1 MSAYRSFDYR
11 IEEGVGTV
19 TLARPDTL
27 NSLTFEV
34 YAELE
39 RLALECQ
46 TDASVRVLVLTGSGK
61 GFCSGGDVHEIIG
74 ELFKRDVKGMLQFT
88 RMTGAVVRNLR
99 LLEKPVVAAVN
110 GIAAGAGA
118 VLALASDFRVLADT
132 ARFAFLFTKV
142 GLAGADMGAAFL
154 LPRVV
159 GFGRATEL
167 LMLGDTIDAATA
179 ERYGLATRVVPADRL
194 VDETRALA
202 RRLADGPAQAL
213 GMTKRM
219 LNSEWGMDLDAAIE
233 AEAQAQALLL
243 MAEDHK
249 EFYRAFTEKRPPRF
263 GGQALT
269 SIQSRLPR
277 GVKCMRVNA

>member
-1 MSAYRSFDYR
+1 MASYASFDYQVQD
-11 IEEGVGTV
+11 GVATV
-19 TLARPDTL
+19 TFARPDSL

-39 RLALECQ
+39 RLAWACQ
-46 TDASVRVLVLTGSGK
+46 TDDAVRVLVLTGRGK

-74 ELFKRDVKGMLQFT
+74 ELFERDVKGMLEFT

-99 LLEKPVVAAVN
+99 LLEKPVVASIN
-110 GIAAGAGA
+110 GMAAGAGA
-118 VLALASDFRVLADT
+118 VLALASDFRIMADT

-142 GLAGADMGAAFL
+142 GLAGADMGAALL

-167 LMLGDTIDAATA
+167 LMLGDTINAPTA
-179 ERYGLATRVVPADRL
+179 ERYGLAYKVVPADRL
-194 VDETRALA
+194 GEEAQTLA
-202 RRLADGPAQAL
+202 RRLADGPTQAL

-219 LNSEWGMDLDAAIE
+219 LNNEWGMDLVTAIE

-263 GGQALT
+263 TG
-269 SIQSRLPR
+269 R
-277 GVKCMRVNA
+277 

>member
-1 MSAYRSFDYR
+1 MASYHSFDYR
-11 IEEGVGTV
+11 VEDGVATV
-19 TLARPDTL
+19 TFTRPDKL

-34 YAELE
+34 YGELE
-39 RLALECQ
+39 RLAGACQ
-46 TDASVRVLVLTGSGK
+46 TDDAVRVLVLTGTGK

-74 ELFKRDVKGMLQFT
+74 ELGKRDIKGMLQFT

-99 LLEKPVVAAVN
+99 LLEKPVVAAIN
-110 GIAAGAGA
+110 GIAAGAGS
-118 VLALASDFRVLADT
+118 VLALASDFRVMADT

-142 GLAGADMGAAFL
+142 GLTGADMGAAFL
-154 LPRVV
+154 LPKVV

-179 ERYGLATRVVPADRL
+179 ERYGLAYKVVPGDRL
-194 VDETRALA
+194 AEEARALA
-202 RRLADGPAQAL
+202 RRLADGPGQAL

-219 LNSEWGMDLDAAIE
+219 LNNEWGMDLVSAIE

-263 GGQALT
+263 TG
-269 SIQSRLPR
+269 R
-277 GVKCMRVNA
+277 

>member
-1 MSAYRSFDYR
+1 MGTYRSFDYQVQD
-11 IEEGVGTV
+11 GVGTV
-19 TLARPDTL
+19 TFTRPDKL
-27 NSLTFEV
+27 NSLSFEV

-39 RLALECQ
+39 RLAWDCQ
-46 TDASVRVLVLTGSGK
+46 TDETVRVLVLTGTGK

-74 ELFKRDVKGMLQFT
+74 ELAKRDIQGMLQFT

-99 LLEKPVVAAVN
+99 LLEKPVIASIN
-110 GIAAGAGA
+110 GIAAGAGS
-118 VLALASDFRVLADT
+118 VLALASDFRILADT

-142 GLAGADMGAAFL
+142 GLTGADMGAAFL
-154 LPRVV
+154 LPKVV

-179 ERYGLATRVVPADRL
+179 ERYGLAYKVVPGDRL
-194 VDETRALA
+194 AEETRALV
-202 RRLADGPAQAL
+202 RGLADGPTQAL

-219 LNSEWGMDLDAAIE
+219 LNNEWGMDLVSAIE

-263 GGQALT
+263 TG
-269 SIQSRLPR
+269 R
-277 GVKCMRVNA
+277 

>member
-1 MSAYRSFDYR
+1 MGPYRGFDYR
-11 IEEGVGTV
+11 IEDGVGTV
-19 TLARPDTL
+19 TFARPDTL

-46 TDASVRVLVLTGSGK
+46 TDDAVRVLVLTGTGK

-118 VLALASDFRVLADT
+118 VLALASDFRILADT

-194 VDETRALA
+194 ADETPGARPAA
-202 RRLADGPAQAL
+202 RRRAGPGARHDEADAQQRVGHGPRL
-213 GMTKRM
+213 GHRGGGPGPGAPPHGGGPQGV
-219 LNSEWGMDLDAAIE
+219 LPRLHREAA
-233 AEAQAQALLL
+233 
-243 MAEDHK
+243 
-249 EFYRAFTEKRPPRF
+249 PRF
-263 GGQALT
+263 TG
-269 SIQSRLPR
+269 R
-277 GVKCMRVNA
+277 

>member
-1 MSAYRSFDYR
+1 VAGYSAFDYR
-11 IEEGVGTV
+11 VEDGVATV
-19 TLARPDTL
+19 TFTRPDSL
-27 NSLTFEV
+27 NSLTFDV
-34 YAELE
+34 YAQLE
-39 RLALECQ
+39 RLAWVCQ
-46 TDASVRVLVLTGSGK
+46 GDDAVRVLVLTGSGK

-74 ELFKRDVKGMLQFT
+74 ELFARDVKGMLEFT

-99 LLEKPVVAAVN
+99 LLEKPVIASVN

-118 VLALASDFRVLADT
+118 VLALAADFRVLADS

-142 GLAGADMGAAFL
+142 GLTGADMGAAVL

-179 ERYGLATRVVPADRL
+179 ERYGLASRVVTADRL
-194 VDETRALA
+194 GAETAALA
-202 RRLADGPAQAL
+202 RRLADGPGQAL

-219 LNSEWGMDLDAAIE
+219 LNHEWGMDLLAAIE

-243 MAEDHK
+243 MSEDHK
-249 EFYRAFTEKRPPRF
+249 EFYRAFTAKRPPRF
-263 GGQALT
+263 TG
-269 SIQSRLPR
+269 R
-277 GVKCMRVNA
+277 

>member
-1 MSAYRSFDYR
+1 MASYASFDYQVQD
-11 IEEGVGTV
+11 GVATV
-19 TLARPDTL
+19 TFARPDKL

-39 RLALECQ
+39 RLAWACQ
-46 TDASVRVLVLTGSGK
+46 TDEAVRVLVLTGRGK

-74 ELFKRDVKGMLQFT
+74 ELFKRDVKGMLEFT

-99 LLEKPVVAAVN
+99 LLEKPVVASIN
-110 GIAAGAGA
+110 GMAAGAGA
-118 VLALASDFRVLADT
+118 VLALASDFRIMADT

-142 GLAGADMGAAFL
+142 GLTGADMGAAFL

-159 GFGRATEL
+159 GFGRATEI

-179 ERYGLATRVVPADRL
+179 ERYGLAARVVPADRL
-194 VDETRALA
+194 AEETTALA

-219 LNSEWGMDLDAAIE
+219 LNNEWGMDLASAIE

-263 GGQALT
+263 TG
-269 SIQSRLPR
+269 R
-277 GVKCMRVNA
+277 

>member
-99 LLEKPVVAAVN
+99 QLEKPVVAAVN

-179 ERYGLATRVVPADRL
+179 ERYGLATRVVPAGQL

-263 GGQALT
+263 G
-269 SIQSRLPR
+269 IRP
-277 GVKCMRVNA
+277 

>member
-1 MSAYRSFDYR
+1 MSGYRGFDYR
-11 IEEGVGTV
+11 VEEGVGTV
-19 TLARPDTL
+19 TFTRPDTL

-39 RLALECQ
+39 RLARECQ
-46 TDASVRVLVLTGSGK
+46 TDESVRVLVLTGSGK
-61 GFCSGGDVHEIIG
+61 AFCSGGDVHEIIG
-74 ELFKRDVKGMLQFT
+74 ELFKRDVKGMLEFT

-99 LLEKPVVAAVN
+99 LLEKPVVASIN

-142 GLAGADMGAAFL
+142 GLTGADMGAAFL
-154 LPRVV
+154 LPKVV

-167 LMLGDTIDAATA
+167 LMLGDTIDAPTA
-179 ERYGLATRVVPADRL
+179 ERFGLATRVVPAERL
-194 VDETRALA
+194 AEETRALA
-202 RRLADGPAQAL
+202 QRLAEGPAQAL

-219 LNSEWGMDLDAAIE
+219 LNNEWGMDLVSAIE

-243 MAEDHK
+243 MSEDHK

-263 GGQALT
+263 TG
-269 SIQSRLPR
+269 R
-277 GVKCMRVNA
+277 

>member
-1 MSAYRSFDYR
+1 MTGYGSFDLR
-11 IEEGVGTV
+11 VDDGVATV
-19 TLARPDTL
+19 TFSRPDKL

-39 RLALECQ
+39 RLAAECQ
-46 TDASVRVLVLTGSGK
+46 SDEAVRVLVLTGTGK

-74 ELFKRDVKGMLQFT
+74 ELGKRDVKGMLQFT

-99 LLEKPVVAAVN
+99 LLEKPVIAAVN

-118 VLALASDFRVLADT
+118 VLALAADFRLMADT

-142 GLAGADMGAAFL
+142 GLTGADMGATFL

-167 LMLGDTIDAATA
+167 LMLGDTIDAQTA
-179 ERYGLATRVVPADRL
+179 ERYGLAYRVVPADRL
-194 VDETRALA
+194 ADEARLLA
-202 RRLADGPAQAL
+202 RRLAEGPTQAL

-219 LNSEWGMDLDAAIE
+219 LNNEWGMDLVSALE

-243 MAEDHK
+243 MAEDHR

-263 GGQALT
+263 TG
-269 SIQSRLPR
+269 R
-277 GVKCMRVNA
+277 

>member
-1 MSAYRSFDYR
+1 MAAYRGFDYR
-11 IEEGVGTV
+11 VEDGIGTV
-19 TLARPDTL
+19 TFTRPDVL

-46 TDASVRVLVLTGSGK
+46 SDESVRVLVLTGSGK

-99 LLEKPVVAAVN
+99 LLEKPVVASIN

-142 GLAGADMGAAFL
+142 GLTGADMGAAFL
-154 LPRVV
+154 LPKVV
-159 GFGRATEL
+159 GLARATEL

-179 ERYGLATRVVPADRL
+179 ERYGLAHRVVPAARL
-194 VDETRALA
+194 ADETRALA
-202 RRLADGPAQAL
+202 QRLAGGPTQAL

-219 LNSEWGMDLDAAIE
+219 LNNEWGMDLVSAIE

-243 MAEDHK
+243 MSEDHK

-263 GGQALT
+263 TG
-269 SIQSRLPR
+269 R
-277 GVKCMRVNA
+277 

>member
-1 MSAYRSFDYR
+1 MTTGYRSFDYEVR
-11 IEEGVGTV
+11 DGVATV
-19 TLARPDTL
+19 TFTRPETL
-27 NSLTFEV
+27 NSLTFDV
-34 YAELE
+34 YGELE
-39 RLALECQ
+39 RLASACQ
-46 TDASVRVLVLTGSGK
+46 TDEAVRVLVLSGRGK
-61 GFCSGGDVHEIIG
+61 AFCSGGDVHEIIG
-74 ELFKRDVKGMLQFT
+74 ELFQRDVKGMLEFT

-99 LLEKPVVAAVN
+99 LLAKPVIASVN
-110 GIAAGAGA
+110 GIAAGAGS
-118 VLALASDFRVLADT
+118 VLALASDFRILADT

-142 GLAGADMGAAFL
+142 GLTGADMGAAFL

-194 VDETRALA
+194 AEETQALA
-202 RRLADGPAQAL
+202 RRLAAGPTQAL
-213 GMTKRM
+213 AMTKRM
-219 LNSEWGMDLDAAIE
+219 LNNEWGMDLVSAVE

-263 GGQALT
+263 TG
-269 SIQSRLPR
+269 R
-277 GVKCMRVNA
+277 

>member
-1 MSAYRSFDYR
+1 MSYRGFDWR
-11 IEEGVGTV
+11 VEDGVGTV
-19 TLARPDTL
+19 TFTRPDKL
-27 NSLTFEV
+27 NSLTFEI

-39 RLALECQ
+39 RLAWECQ
-46 TDASVRVLVLTGSGK
+46 TDDAVRVLVLAGTGK

-74 ELFKRDVKGMLQFT
+74 ELFRRDVKGMLQFT

-99 LLEKPVVAAVN
+99 LLEKPVIAALN
-110 GIAAGAGA
+110 GIAAGAGS
-118 VLALASDFRVLADT
+118 VLALAADFRVMAES
-132 ARFAFLFTKV
+132 ARFAFLFTRV
-142 GLAGADMGAAFL
+142 GLTGADMGAAVL

-179 ERYGLATRVVPADRL
+179 ERYGLAYRVVPGDRL
-194 VDETRALA
+194 VEETRALA
-202 RRLADGPAQAL
+202 RRLADGPGQAL
-213 GMTKRM
+213 AMTKRM
-219 LNSEWGMDLDAAIE
+219 LNNEWGMDLVSAIE

-263 GGQALT
+263 TG
-269 SIQSRLPR
+269 R
-277 GVKCMRVNA
+277 

>member
-1 MSAYRSFDYR
+1 MSDPASGYRTFDYR
-11 IEEGVGTV
+11 VSDGVATV
-19 TLARPDTL
+19 TFARPETL

-39 RLALECQ
+39 RLAWACQ
-46 TDASVRVLVLTGSGK
+46 TDQAVRVLVLTATGK

-74 ELFKRDVKGMLQFT
+74 ELQKRDVKGMLEFT

-99 LLEKPVVAAVN
+99 LLEKPVIAAIN

-118 VLALASDFRVLADT
+118 VLALASDFRLMADS

-154 LPRVV
+154 LPKVV

-167 LMLGDTIDAATA
+167 LMLGDTIDAPTA
-179 ERYGLATRVVPADRL
+179 ERYGLAYRVVPAERL
-194 VDETRALA
+194 AAEAGALA
-202 RRLADGPAQAL
+202 RRLADGPTQAL
-213 GMTKRM
+213 GTTKRM
-219 LNSEWGMDLDAAIE
+219 LNNEWGMDLVAAIE

-243 MAEDHK
+243 MAEDHR

-263 GGQALT
+263 TG
-269 SIQSRLPR
+269 R
-277 GVKCMRVNA
+277 

>member
-1 MSAYRSFDYR
+1 MGPYRGFDYR

-19 TLARPDTL
+19 TFARPETL

-46 TDASVRVLVLTGSGK
+46 TDESVRVLVLTGTGK

-74 ELFKRDVKGMLQFT
+74 ALGKRDVKGMLQFT
-88 RMTGAVVRNLR
+88 RMTGTVVRNLR

-118 VLALASDFRVLADT
+118 VLALASDFRLLADT

-154 LPRVV
+154 LPKVV

-167 LMLGDTIDAATA
+167 LMLGDTIDAPTA

-194 VDETRALA
+194 ADETRALA
-202 RRLADGPAQAL
+202 RRLADGPALAL

-219 LNSEWGMDLDAAIE
+219 LNNEWGMDLASAIE

-263 GGQALT
+263 TG
-269 SIQSRLPR
+269 R
-277 GVKCMRVNA
+277 

>member
-1 MSAYRSFDYR
+1 MTAYRSFDYR
-11 IEEGVGTV
+11 VHDGVATV
-19 TLARPDTL
+19 TFSRPDTL

-34 YAELE
+34 YGELE
-39 RLALECQ
+39 RLAWECQ
-46 TDASVRVLVLTGSGK
+46 ADDEVRVLVLAGQGK

-74 ELFKRDVKGMLQFT
+74 ELFKRDIKGMLTFT

-99 LLEKPVVAAVN
+99 LLEKPVVASIN

-118 VLALASDFRVLADT
+118 VLALAADFRILADT

-142 GLAGADMGAAFL
+142 GLAGADMGAALL

-179 ERYGLATRVVPADRL
+179 ERYGLATRVVTGDRL
-194 VDETRALA
+194 AQETTVLA
-202 RRLADGPAQAL
+202 RRLADGPTQAL

-219 LNSEWGMDLDAAIE
+219 LNNEWGMDLLAGIE
-233 AEAQAQALLL
+233 SEAQAQALLL

-249 EFYRAFTEKRPPRF
+249 EFYRAFTAKRPPKWTGR
-263 GGQALT
+263 
-269 SIQSRLPR
+269 
-277 GVKCMRVNA
+277 

>member
-1 MSAYRSFDYR
+1 MIGYGAFDLR
-11 IEEGVGTV
+11 VEDGVATV
-19 TLARPDTL
+19 TFSRPDKL

-39 RLALECQ
+39 RLAAECQ
-46 TDASVRVLVLTGSGK
+46 SDEAVRVLVLTGTGK
-61 GFCSGGDVHEIIG
+61 GFCSGGDVREIIG
-74 ELFKRDVKGMLQFT
+74 ALGKRDVKGMLQFT

-99 LLEKPVVAAVN
+99 LLEKPVIAAVN

-118 VLALASDFRVLADT
+118 VLALAADFRLMADT

-142 GLAGADMGAAFL
+142 GLAGADMGATFL

-167 LMLGDTIDAATA
+167 LMLGDTIDAQTA
-179 ERYGLATRVVPADRL
+179 ERYGLAYRVVPADRL
-194 VDETRALA
+194 ADEARLLA
-202 RRLADGPAQAL
+202 RRLAEGPTQAL

-219 LNSEWGMDLDAAIE
+219 LNNEWGMDLVSALE

-243 MAEDHK
+243 MAEDHR

-263 GGQALT
+263 TG
-269 SIQSRLPR
+269 R
-277 GVKCMRVNA
+277 

>member
-1 MSAYRSFDYR
+1 MAGYSTFDYAVR
-11 IEEGVGTV
+11 EGVATV
-19 TLARPDTL
+19 TFSRPDTL
-27 NSLTFEV
+27 NSLTFGV
-34 YAELE
+34 YGELE
-39 RLALECQ
+39 QLAWAAQ
-46 TDASVRVLVLTGSGK
+46 TDEAVRVLVLTGTGK

-74 ELFKRDVKGMLQFT
+74 ELRKRDVKGMLEFT

-99 LLEKPVVAAVN
+99 LLEKPVIAAIN

-118 VLALASDFRVLADT
+118 VLALAADFRVMADT

-179 ERYGLATRVVPADRL
+179 ERYGLVYRVVEGPRL
-194 VDETRALA
+194 AEEAQALA
-202 RRLADGPAQAL
+202 RRLAEGPAQAL
-213 GMTKRM
+213 GVTKRM
-219 LNSEWGMDLDAAIE
+219 LNNEWGMDLAAAIE
-233 AEAQAQALLL
+233 SEAQAQALLL

-249 EFYRAFTEKRPPRF
+249 EFYRAFTEKRPPRWT
-263 GGQALT
+263 G
-269 SIQSRLPR
+269 R
-277 GVKCMRVNA
+277 

>member
-1 MSAYRSFDYR
+1 MGTYRSFDYQVQD
-11 IEEGVGTV
+11 GVGTV
-19 TLARPDTL
+19 TFTRPDKL

-39 RLALECQ
+39 RLAWDCQ
-46 TDASVRVLVLTGSGK
+46 TDEAIRVLVLTGTGK

-74 ELFKRDVKGMLQFT
+74 ELGRRDVKGMLQFT

-99 LLEKPVVAAVN
+99 LLEKPVIASIN
-110 GIAAGAGA
+110 GIAAGAGS
-118 VLALASDFRVLADT
+118 VLALASDFRILADT

-142 GLAGADMGAAFL
+142 GLTGADMGAAFL
-154 LPRVV
+154 LPKVV

-167 LMLGDTIDAATA
+167 LLLGDTIDAATA
-179 ERYGLATRVVPADRL
+179 ERYGLAYKVVPGERL
-194 VDETRALA
+194 GEETRALA
-202 RRLADGPAQAL
+202 RRLADGPTQAL

-219 LNSEWGMDLDAAIE
+219 LGNEWGMDLVSAIE

-263 GGQALT
+263 TG
-269 SIQSRLPR
+269 R
-277 GVKCMRVNA
+277 

>member
-1 MSAYRSFDYR
+1 VSGYRGFDYR
-11 IEEGVGTV
+11 IEDGVGTV
-19 TLARPDTL
+19 TFTRPDTL

-39 RLALECQ
+39 RLARECQ
-46 TDASVRVLVLTGSGK
+46 SDASVRVLVLTGAGK
-61 GFCSGGDVHEIIG
+61 AFCSGGDVHEIIG
-74 ELFKRDVKGMLQFT
+74 ELFKRDVKGMLEFT

-99 LLEKPVVAAVN
+99 LLEKPVVASVN

-142 GLAGADMGAAFL
+142 GLTGADMGAAFL
-154 LPRVV
+154 LPKVV
-159 GFGRATEL
+159 GLGRATEL
-167 LMLGDTIDAATA
+167 LMLGDTIDASTA
-179 ERYGLATRVVPADRL
+179 ERFGLATRVAPADRL
-194 VDETRALA
+194 ADETRALA

-219 LNSEWGMDLDAAIE
+219 LNGEWGMDLESAIE

-243 MAEDHK
+243 MSADHK
-249 EFYRAFTEKRPPRF
+249 EFYRAFTEKRAPRF
-263 GGQALT
+263 TG
-269 SIQSRLPR
+269 R
-277 GVKCMRVNA
+277 

>member
-1 MSAYRSFDYR
+1 MTAYRSFDFQVHD
-11 IEEGVGTV
+11 GVATV
-19 TLARPDTL
+19 TFARPDKL

-34 YAELE
+34 YGELE
-39 RLALECQ
+39 RLAWECQ
-46 TDASVRVLVLTGSGK
+46 ADDLVRVLVLTGQGK

-74 ELFKRDVKGMLQFT
+74 ELFKRDVKGMLAFT

-99 LLEKPVVAAVN
+99 LLEKPVVASIN

-118 VLALASDFRVLADT
+118 VLALAADFRIMADT

-179 ERYGLATRVVPADRL
+179 ERYGLATRVVAGDRL
-194 VDETRALA
+194 AEETAALA
-202 RRLADGPAQAL
+202 RRLADGPTQAL

-219 LNSEWGMDLDAAIE
+219 LNNEWGMDLVAAIE
-233 AEAQAQALLL
+233 SEAQAQALLL
-243 MAEDHK
+243 MAEDHR
-249 EFYRAFTEKRPPRF
+249 EFYRAFTAKQPPKWTGR
-263 GGQALT
+263 
-269 SIQSRLPR
+269 
-277 GVKCMRVNA
+277 

>member
-1 MSAYRSFDYR
+1 MIGYGAFDLR
-11 IEEGVGTV
+11 VEDGVATV
-19 TLARPDTL
+19 TFSRPDKL

-34 YAELE
+34 YGELE
-39 RLALECQ
+39 RLAGACQ
-46 TDASVRVLVLTGSGK
+46 TDEAVRVLVLTGTGK

-74 ELFKRDVKGMLQFT
+74 ELGKRDVKGMLQFT

-99 LLEKPVVAAVN
+99 LLEKPVIAAVN

-118 VLALASDFRVLADT
+118 VLALAADFRLVADT

-142 GLAGADMGAAFL
+142 GLTGADMGATFL

-167 LMLGDTIDAATA
+167 LMLGDTIDAQTA
-179 ERYGLATRVVPADRL
+179 ERYGLAYRVVPADRL
-194 VDETRALA
+194 ADEARLLA
-202 RRLADGPAQAL
+202 RRLAEGPTQAL

-219 LNSEWGMDLDAAIE
+219 LNNEWGMDLVSAIE

-263 GGQALT
+263 TG
-269 SIQSRLPR
+269 R
-277 GVKCMRVNA
+277 

>member
-1 MSAYRSFDYR
+1 MSGYRGFDYR
-11 IEEGVGTV
+11 VEEGVGTV
-19 TLARPDTL
+19 TFTRPDTL

-39 RLALECQ
+39 RLARECQ
-46 TDASVRVLVLTGSGK
+46 TDESVRVLVLSGSGK
-61 GFCSGGDVHEIIG
+61 AFCSGGDVHEIIG
-74 ELFKRDVKGMLQFT
+74 ELFKRDVKGMLEFT

-99 LLEKPVVAAVN
+99 LLEKPVVASIN

-142 GLAGADMGAAFL
+142 GLTGADMGAAFL
-154 LPRVV
+154 LPKVV

-167 LMLGDTIDAATA
+167 LMLGDTIDASTA
-179 ERYGLATRVVPADRL
+179 ERFGLATRVVPFERL
-194 VDETRALA
+194 AEETRALA
-202 RRLADGPAQAL
+202 ERLAEGPAQAL

-219 LNSEWGMDLDAAIE
+219 LNNEWGMDLESAIE

-249 EFYRAFTEKRPPRF
+249 EFYRAFTGKRPPRF
-263 GGQALT
+263 TG
-269 SIQSRLPR
+269 R
-277 GVKCMRVNA
+277 